1 MSSNFRRTFE
11 DFYWGADL
19 HLLNL
24 CVEEKS
30 RFIRHEI
37 GIILISILFSV
48 VLIQNRIPKTGSILV
63 GIAIFL
69 LYKMYL
75 SNLNIVAKGDTQAG
89 LKFLIGLLL
98 ACTLTYCAGIYF
110 RLTFPWV
117 AVETMGYVET
127 MDCIYTVLIFA
138 VSIMLCFFPIRMS
151 SSADTQYG
159 KMLASERKKESAM
172 AETILSANNIKK
184 ENIIKTIEENAKIKE
199 EILKA
204 ADKEYVATM
213 AHEIAQ
219 ARIRLAEFALQKWE
233 KEQHKQIEQDI
244 EHYIKK

>member
-1 MSSNFRRTFE
+1 MSSNFRKTFE
-11 DFYWGADL
+11 DIYWGADL

-48 VLIQNRIPKTGSILV
+48 VLTQNGIPRTGSILV

-75 SNLNIVAKGDTQAG
+75 SNLNLVAKGDTQAG
-89 LKFLIGLLL
+89 LKYLIGLLL

-110 RLTFPWV
+110 RLTFPWF
-117 AVETMGYVET
+117 AIET
-127 MDCIYTVLIFA
+127 MDCIYIGLIF
-138 VSIMLCFFPIRMS
+138 VSSLILCFFPIQMS
-151 SSADTQYG
+151 SAANTQYG
-159 KMLASERKKESAM
+159 KMLASEREKESAM
-172 AETILSANNIKK
+172 AETIHSANNIQK
-184 ENIIKTIEENAKIKE
+184 EDAIKTIKENAKTKE

-204 ADKEYVATM
+204 ADKEYVTTM

-219 ARIRLAEFALQKWE
+219 ARIRLAEFALQRWE
-233 KEQHKQIEQDI
+233 DEQHKQIEQDI
-244 EHYIKK
+244 KHYIKK

>member
-11 DFYWGADL
+11 DLYWGADL

-37 GIILISILFSV
+37 GIILMSVLFSV
-48 VLIQNRIPKTGSILV
+48 VLIQNGIPRTGSTYV

-117 AVETMGYVET
+117 AVETM
-127 MDCIYTVLIFA
+127 DCIYIVLIFA
-138 VSIMLCFFPIRMS
+138 VSIMLCFSPIRMS
-151 SSADTQYG
+151 SAADTQYG
-159 KMLASERKKESAM
+159 KMLASEREKESAL
-172 AETILSANNIKK
+172 AETILSTNNIKK
-184 ENIIKTIEENAKIKE
+184 EDAIKTIKENAKTKE

-204 ADKEYVATM
+204 ADKEYAATM

-233 KEQHKQIEQDI
+233 DEQHKQIEQDI
-244 EHYIKK
+244 EHYIKKK

>member
-1 MSSNFRRTFE
+1 MSGNFRKTFE
-11 DFYWGADL
+11 DIYWGADL

-48 VLIQNRIPKTGSILV
+48 VLIQNRIPRTGSILIGV
-63 GIAIFL
+63 AIFL

-75 SNLNIVAKGDTQAG
+75 SNLNIVAKGETQTG

-98 ACTLTYCAGIYF
+98 ASILTYCASLYF

-117 AVETMGYVET
+117 AVETI
-127 MDCIYTVLIFA
+127 DCIYIGLIFA
-138 VSIMLCFFPIRMS
+138 VSMILCFSPIRMS
-151 SSADTQYG
+151 SAADTLYG

-172 AETILSANNIKK
+172 AEAILSTNNIQK
-184 ENIIKTIEENAKIKE
+184 EETIKNIKESAKIKE

-219 ARIRLAEFALQKWE
+219 ARIRLAEFALQEWE
-233 KEQHKQIEQDI
+233 KEQYKQIEQNI